1 MHAVLRMHARVYVQK
16 HTHHHLSLVGFFVC
30 STTEEIAKK
39 NNQTKKKKKR
49 KKKKWTKNASARG
62 EREGL
67 IRDRLMTQRRK
78 AKIRTINHKK
88 NKNH

>member
-1 MHAVLRMHARVYVQK
+1 
-16 HTHHHLSLVGFFVC
+16 VC

-39 NNQTKKKKKR
+39 NNQQKRKKTKKKN
-49 KKKKWTKNASARG
+49 WTKNASALG